1 MWRILVGVSLAP
13 AFGTL
18 YQRLTLPESTR
29 YKASQQQAETEAES
43 LDELKNKP
51 DADPGVQEHVR
62 PAVEHSRTPS
72 PTSLSA
78 APSTKKALASP
89 VKREHW
95 AEFLHYFSEWRHF
108 RVLLGTCACWFLLD
122 IAFYGINLNQN
133 VVLEEIG
140 FDGKSGSPWTRLFKI
155 GLGNLIVTALGFVP
169 GYYVSILTIE
179 WLGRKWIQIQGFLLA
194 ALFCEC
200 DPVPWGLSTC

>member
-1 MWRILVGVSLAP
+1 MWRILVGLSLIP

-18 YQRLTLPESTR
+18 YQRLTLPESNR
-29 YKASQQQAETEAES
+29 FKAAQQHAETEAES
-43 LDELKNKP
+43 IDELKKKA
-51 DADPGVQEHVR
+51 DADPGVQEHIH
-62 PAVEHSRTPS
+62 PAPSHSGTPS
-72 PTSLSA
+72 PPSLSPPPSSTADKA
-78 APSTKKALASP
+78 AVAVTTAPASA
-89 VKREHW
+89 KRDHW
-95 AEFLHYFSEWRHF
+95 AEFFHYFGEWRHF

-140 FDGKSGSPWTRLFKI
+140 FDGKSGSAWTRLFKI
-155 GLGNLIVTALGFVP
+155 GIGNLIVTALGFVP

-194 ALFCEC
+194 ALFCE
-200 DPVPWGLSTC
+200 